1 MKTDK
6 KINEKQ
12 LVVQSKTNNLSQ
24 IRDFVYSTAL
34 EVGISTEI
42 IDNIILAVDEACTN
56 IIKHAYKSYPEGEI
70 IVKLQYSDKKFT
82 VLIIDYGVPF
92 KPETIPDPD
101 LQKYY
106 RQHRVGGLGM
116 YLMKSLM
123 DEVKYVSIPGKYNQV
138 LLSKNIGTAH

>member
-1 MKTDK
+1 MENK
-6 KINEKQ
+6 KIKDKV
-12 LVVQSKTNNLSQ
+12 LVVQSKTNNLST
-24 IRDFVYSTAL
+24 IRDFVYAAAL
-34 EVGISTEI
+34 DVGFSKDV

-70 IVKLQYSDKKFT
+70 TIKLKYKEKKFT
-82 VLIIDYGVPF
+82 VLIIDHGVPF
-92 KPETIPDPD
+92 NPESIPDPD

-123 DEVKYVSIPGKYNQV
+123 DEVKYVSVPGKYNQV
-138 LLSKNIGTAH
+138 LLSKNLNGAN